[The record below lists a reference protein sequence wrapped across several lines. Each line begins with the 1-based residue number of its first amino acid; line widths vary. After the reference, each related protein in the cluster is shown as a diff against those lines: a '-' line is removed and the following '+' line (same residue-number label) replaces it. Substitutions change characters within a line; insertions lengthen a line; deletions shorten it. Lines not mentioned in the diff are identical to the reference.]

1 MTRRRWW
8 ACSTWALGLALI
20 LLAPLSHAG
29 IPEPYAALVGAAATV
44 DGRQEFDLRPAQQ
57 RARKTGK
64 SLYVYLGATDCPYC
78 RKYEAFLAQQSTA
91 LVPHFAE
98 KYLVVDLRSALSV
111 TAPQLVIRTDSMRLP
126 YADFQRAIGDQ
137 RARIAGLS
145 QRVGDGCQ
153 RQAPDADA
161 RRHRHLPDRGRA
173 TGDPSTGGM
182 SGVAAQPFLSTN
194 DRGPGRRPQGS
205 RRQARHMP
213 LPHRVEQGL
222 ELPGVGRH
230 INSGASSRRPARRV
244 RNAASRPGSVAN
256 ASASDS

>member
-29 IPEPYAALVGAAATV
+29 IPEPYAALVVQPQTV

-137 RARIAGLS
+137 RARML
-145 QRVGDGCQ
+145 VY
-153 RQAPDADA
+153 
-161 RRHRHLPDRGRA
+161 
-173 TGDPSTGGM
+173 PSVWVM
-182 SGVAAQPFLSTN
+182 
-194 DRGPGRRPQGS
+194 D
-205 RRQARHMP
+205 
-213 LPHRVEQGL
+213 
-222 ELPGVGRH
+222 
-230 INSGASSRRPARRV
+230 
-244 RNAASRPGSVAN
+244 AN
-256 ASASDS
+256 AKPLMQMPAGTGTFQTVDEQLEILRLEE